1 MAIPRVK
8 VINQNEG
15 SIGTEYYIDG
25 SQIHGVR
32 SIDFRVAV
40 DEIPAFTFETLGL
53 PDIDMTGSVQ
63 FSFTPETVQQ
73 AAIVLKHDFETNE
86 KSRFALYDS
95 VRSVLEESDV
105 DRSIVKMLAVQ
116 IGDRII
122 GMGDK

>member
-73 AAIVLKHDFETNE
+73 AAIVLKHEFETNK

-95 VRSVLEESDV
+95 VRSVLKESYV
-105 DRSIVKMLAVQ
+105 ESSLVSMIAVKV
-116 IGDRII
+116 GNRIF
-122 GMGDK
+122 GLKDK